1 MPKKAAKK
9 SQANSRKIIRLIGEA
24 FVVLV
29 VLAIV
34 GVNIH
39 NFLSSKKVLAANV
52 QVEYS
57 QEQLEQEMKYW
68 QKISASHP
76 TYRDAYIE
84 MSDIA
89 GKLGD
94 SQKAEEFL
102 KRASF
107 VDPH

>member
-9 SQANSRKIIRLIGEA
+9 SKANSGKIIGLIGEA
-24 FVVLV
+24 FVVLIV
-29 VLAIV
+29 IAIV

-39 NFLSSKKVLAANV
+39 NFLSSKKVLAASV

-57 QEQLEQEMKYW
+57 QDQLEQEMKYW
-68 QKISASHP
+68 QKIAAAHP

-89 GKLGD
+89 AKMGD
-94 SQKAEEFL
+94 NQKSQEFL